1 MEESFD
7 AVYECGR
14 KLFRAGLLRL
24 SVLGVSVVPSVMT
37 E

>member
-24 SVLGVSVVPSVMT
+24 SVLGFLLCPVL
-37 E
+37 